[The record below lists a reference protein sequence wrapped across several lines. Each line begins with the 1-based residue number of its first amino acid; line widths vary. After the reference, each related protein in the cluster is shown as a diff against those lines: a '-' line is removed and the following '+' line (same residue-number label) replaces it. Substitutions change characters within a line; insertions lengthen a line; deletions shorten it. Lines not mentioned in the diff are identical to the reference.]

1 MKNKQKVLST
11 CFLSVL
17 FVVSSLL
24 LCFNV
29 FTPSQT
35 PATKGV
41 YGGTFNVFAE
51 TEASATIG
59 EIKGMKSIDNTYLLL
74 ATSFDVDDVANYSE
88 VGYKVSKNGAEAE
101 KVGAGSD
108 FYTGIVVRTGETT
121 TKEYILGENIFQGVV
136 ADGMIVAEMEYD
148 VTADYTIQPYIIA
161 NGGDEITVEGG
172 TVEHAHEISVAL
184 TEQPT
189 SNKIASYGKLDT
201 TGMVITATCTYCD
214 LEEDVT
220 AKAVQEKYT
229 TGNTVTFDYQ
239 GEKLSIAV
247 EEVKGYEV
255 KVQAFSGQAVGTGG
269 EYNMNK
275 MPETV
280 PADTYKA
287 SGYVGGTTPANNK
300 FKIHNETVYY
310 QGEYKGQTLYKVGNF
325 DAAETLT
332 YFVWSDVAGYAEIS
346 VLATGQANGTM
357 GVTVSSI
364 DLKGRF
370 GITVNGENVAVSDNA
385 KTKEF
390 VSETNWAMDFSP
402 VVLASAPVVAGW
414 NAVKILPV
422 KGQAQP
428 NLSTMFFNFIQKLET
443 QSVIPTKAM
452 DENFRLEP
460 TPELLAG
467 QESTGAIFVA
477 GKLADKTA
485 IAQEGAYVAVKST
498 IKGSVVTYY
507 VYMEKDV
514 VADVKLTGSSAA
526 AYKTS
531 DATYEGST
539 PNAVRAVTFGTDV
552 SVAVNGANQ
561 ALDGAEIPEYIMG
574 LDKGAW
580 SVCQHY
586 VTVDL
591 LQGVELKA
599 GWNTITFTFNTDNYA
614 NLAALEFTYP
624 VD

>member
-1 MKNKQKVLST
+1 MKSKQKIIATTALGVALAVST
-11 CFLSVL
+11 ALL
-17 FVVSSLL
+17 FVQAIPTDTS
-24 LCFNV
+24 
-29 FTPSQT
+29 
-35 PATKGV
+35 ATNGLYNGAFSV
-41 YGGTFNVFAE
+41 YAE
-51 TEASATIG
+51 EQDTATIG
-59 EIKGMKSIDNTYLLL
+59 QTLGMKSVDGNYLLI
-74 ATSFDVDDVANYSE
+74 ATSFDVDDVANYAE
-88 VGYKVSKNGAEAE
+88 VGYKISKNGAEAE
-101 KVGAGSD
+101 KAGAGNQ
-108 FYTGIVVRTGETT
+108 FYTGIVVKTGETT
-121 TKEYILGENIFQGVV
+121 TKEYTLGDNIFADVV
-136 ADGMIVAEMEYD
+136 ADGMIVAEIEYD
-148 VTADYTIQPYIIA
+148 ATADYVIQPYLIS
-161 NGGDEITVEGG
+161 NGGAETFVDVN
-172 TVEHAHEISVAL
+172 VQHAHDLSVAV
-184 TEQPT
+184 TAQPT
-189 SNKIASYGKLDT
+189 SNKIASYGKLNT
-201 TGMVITATCTYCD
+201 AGMAVTQTCAHCNF
-214 LEEDVT
+214 EKDVT
-220 AKAVQEKYT
+220 ADCTQDKYT

-239 GEKLSIAV
+239 GEKLTVAV

-255 KVQAFSGQAVGTGG
+255 KVQVHSGQAVGTGS

-280 PADTYKA
+280 PADEYK
-287 SGYVGGTTPANNK
+287 STGYVGGTTTANNK
-300 FKIHNETVYY
+300 FKIHNESVYY

-325 DAAETLT
+325 DAAETLI

-370 GITVNGENVAVSDNA
+370 GITVNGENVAISDNA

-390 VSETNWAMDFSP
+390 VSETKWAMDFSS

-414 NAVKILPV
+414 NAVTILPV
-422 KGQAQP
+422 KNQAQP

-443 QSVIPTKAM
+443 QSVIPTKEM
-452 DENFRLEP
+452 NTNFRLEP

-531 DATYEGST
+531 DATYSGST

-574 LDKGAW
+574 LDAGAW

-591 LQGVELKA
+591 LQDVELKA
-599 GWNTITFTFNTDNYA
+599 GWNTITFTFNTDNCA
-614 NLAALEFTYP
+614 NLAELQFIWPA
-624 VD
+624 D